1 MGRLKTRFIWTAF
14 EESAMWFELHPSLV
28 PALAVLASLCLAPRP
43 AEAQAVVPTPVAAQA
58 APDLRVLVARIALY
72 PDDVLSLVLPAST
85 AALDVVE
92 ATRYL
97 DKHQA
102 DKSLAPDPDWDPSVL
117 ALLNYPEALRLMDS
131 DLDWTNQLGQ
141 AVADD
146 LNGVLD
152 AIQAIRSEAADAG
165 YLATNDKIA
174 VTRDPDQPVT
184 IRSTDPDIAYV
195 PVYQSTTVVNQT
207 YASAPPLAYANPYL
221 SYQSPAA
228 PFFAGLLFGTAI
240 GYGLDWDDDDIDIDV
255 HDVDWDDIDW
265 DRVDWDDVG
274 RLRPDINV
282 DGDVNFNNFV
292 NNGILKNT
300 DRTALQSRIDTNR
313 QSFQAAHGRLGDG
326 TQRQW
331 QPRERPAGGLR
342 QAGNRQPGQGLAPTR
357 QAAAEGLRQR
367 QAGANG
373 AGRVRV
379 GDAQP
384 RRGDAF
390 GGVQPRRETGRAASR
405 GRESLDL
412 PRRSASIPDRQRP
425 ASSQIGTQR
434 SRQAPAVRQGGG
446 GGRPFGGVSSGSRS
460 RAESARGHGGGG
472 GRLQRR

>member
-1 MGRLKTRFIWTAF
+1 
-14 EESAMWFELHPSLV
+14 MWFELRPSLV
-28 PALAVLASLCLAPRP
+28 PALAVLASLSFAPRP

-146 LNGVLD
+146 MNGVLD

-165 YLATNDKIA
+165 YLATNDKVA
-174 VTRDPDQPVT
+174 VTREPDEPVA

-195 PVYQSTTVVNQT
+195 PVYESTTVVNQT
-207 YASAPPLAYANPYL
+207 YAAAPPLAYANPYL

-228 PFFAGLLFGTAI
+228 PFFSGLLFGTAI
-240 GYGLDWDDDDIDIDV
+240 GYGLNWDDDDIDV

-331 QPRERPAGGLR
+331 QPREHPAGGLR
-342 QAGNRQPGQGLAPTR
+342 QAGNRQPGQGLAPSR

-446 GGRPFGGVSSGSRS
+446 GRPFGGVSSGNRS
-460 RAESARGHGGGG
+460 RAESARGRGGGGGG
-472 GRLQRR
+472 GRLHRR

>member
-1 MGRLKTRFIWTAF
+1 
-14 EESAMWFELHPSLV
+14 
-28 PALAVLASLCLAPRP
+28 
-43 AEAQAVVPTPVAAQA
+43 
-58 APDLRVLVARIALY
+58 
-72 PDDVLSLVLPAST
+72 
-85 AALDVVE
+85 
-92 ATRYL
+92 
-97 DKHQA
+97 
-102 DKSLAPDPDWDPSVL
+102 
-117 ALLNYPEALRLMDS
+117 MDS

-141 AVADD
+141 AVTDD
-146 LNGVLD
+146 MDGVLD

-165 YLATNDKIA
+165 YLATNDKVA
-174 VTRDPDQPVT
+174 VTREPGQPVA

-195 PVYQSTTVVNQT
+195 PAYESTTVVNQA
-207 YASAPPLAYANPYL
+207 YASAPPLAYATPYL

-228 PFFAGLLFGTAI
+228 PFFSGLLFGTAI

-313 QSFQAAHGRLGDG
+313 QSFQAVHGRLGDG
-326 TQRQW
+326 VQRQW

-342 QAGNRQPGQGLAPTR
+342 QAGNRQPGQGLAPSR

-367 QAGANG
+367 EG
-373 AGRVRV
+373 GRQRV

-384 RRGDAF
+384 RRGNAF
-390 GGVQPRRETGRAASR
+390 GGVQPRRETGRATSR

-412 PRRSASIPDRQRP
+412 PRRSASVPDRQRP
-425 ASSQIGTQR
+425 AVTRDRPARSQIGPQR

-446 GGRPFGGVSSGSRS
+446 GRPFGGVSSGNRS
-460 RAESARGHGGGG
+460 RGG
-472 GRLQRR
+472 GRPHRR